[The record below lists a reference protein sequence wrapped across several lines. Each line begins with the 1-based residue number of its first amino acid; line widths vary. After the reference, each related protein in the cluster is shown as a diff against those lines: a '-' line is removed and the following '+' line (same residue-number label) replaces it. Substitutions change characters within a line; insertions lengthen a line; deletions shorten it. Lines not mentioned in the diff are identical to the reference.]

1 MRYADERDSVGVSG
15 HVLHGG
21 FGFSS
26 HTYGL
31 ALDWVAG
38 INVVLANS
46 SVVHAS
52 ATENPDVFWGMLG
65 AGSNFGIVTQYEF
78 NTFEAPANVTW
89 FIASLPWN
97 QTTAVAGIQA
107 LEEYARNDMPAKL
120 NMRVV
125 GSSAMTQ
132 VEGSYHGND
141 AELQAAL
148 APFLEKTGGRLVRSQ
163 TVDWIGSLEH
173 YGNAKLDQTRPYKQ
187 VSKNK
192 AACPSARC
200 SKATEY

>member
-1 MRYADERDSVGVSG
+1 M
-15 HVLHGG
+15 
-21 FGFSS
+21 
-26 HTYGL
+26 
-31 ALDWVAG
+31 DWVAG

-148 APFLEKTGGRLVRSQ
+148 ALFLEKTGGRLVRSQ

-187 VSKNK
+187 VSKNE
-192 AACPSARC
+192 AACPSAWC